1 MEESQER
8 VQSIGVSLKLLSAFQ
23 IIASV
28 CLITVLLFLVKTGML
43 EKAGDEI
50 RMSGRSIL
58 YIAVI
63 LLLLVAAS
71 GLVSLY
77 RIRYGWIFSFCIASL
92 VLLMGLLL
100 GTGTIL
106 LTRISFFVIAIL
118 LIWPGLWTDMIGFGG
133 MSLIYLLQRGRRSKA
148 QLTAAPIG

>member
-77 RIRYGWIFSFCIASL
+77 RIRYGWMFTFFVASL
-92 VLLMGLLL
+92 VLLIGLLL
-100 GTGTIL
+100 GTRTIVM
-106 LTRISFFVIAIL
+106 TRISFFVM
-118 LIWPGLWTDMIGFGG
+118 MIISAVAWAGAVVHYFWD
-133 MSLIYLLQRGRRSKA
+133 LY
-148 QLTAAPIG
+148 T

>member
-28 CLITVLLFLVKTGML
+28 CLITVLLFSVKTGML

-77 RIRYGWIFSFCIASL
+77 RIRYGWIFTFLVASL

-100 GTGTIL
+100 GTRTIVM
-106 LTRISFFVIAIL
+106 TRVSFFVMMTISAVAWASAVVHYFWDL
-118 LIWPGLWTDMIGFGG
+118 YT
-133 MSLIYLLQRGRRSKA
+133 
-148 QLTAAPIG
+148 